1 MSLQIY
7 DLTHTYGQFMPEWPS
22 HPGVDIDVLK
32 FHARDG
38 VYEVNWEGIMH
49 RGTHMDAPLH
59 VTENTPDI
67 MDYPCGSCA
76 APVCAC
82 PSPRKSGALSL
93 PRIWRPPP
101 PRSRRAIS

>member
-59 VTENTPDI
+59 VTENRERHPPQPDGGEAG
-67 MDYPCGSCA
+67 C
-76 APVCAC
+76 
-82 PSPRKSGALSL
+82 RHRGARAGH
-93 PRIWRPPP
+93 RIPGGGGGRPQ
-101 PRSRRAIS
+101 RG

>member
-38 VYEVNWEGIMH
+38 VYEVNW
-49 RGTHMDAPLH
+49 RVSCTAVP
-59 VTENTPDI
+59 TWTPHC
-67 MDYPCGSCA
+67 M
-76 APVCAC
+76 
-82 PSPRKSGALSL
+82 
-93 PRIWRPPP
+93 
-101 PRSRRAIS
+101 

>member
-22 HPGVDIDVLK
+22 HPGVDINVLK

-49 RGTHMDAPLH
+49 RM
-59 VTENTPDI
+59 
-67 MDYPCGSCA
+67 
-76 APVCAC
+76 
-82 PSPRKSGALSL
+82 
-93 PRIWRPPP
+93 
-101 PRSRRAIS
+101 